1 MKRRREDIRSRWG
14 SRRSRDRRPFG
25 GGDDLDV
32 EEVSSE
38 EAVEEGD
45 GVEEGAGLAS
55 VSIDV
60 GDTGSGELG
69 ARQDPEGPAGERP
82 DAAPVEEAEYR
93 TIDEAVEAVATE
105 RAMEGAGRLALEY
118 AARRPTIYGP
128 VYDGA
133 ELTKRIIVSREIDG
147 SYYFRVAYQPLE
159 GFTGEP
165 GIEEIF
171 VEKSGTIS
179 LRQIVR
185 EPRPRWG
192 PTASPPVEAPRPLRV
207 ERAARPE
214 PVAEA
219 PRAEAPP
226 AELFET
232 SPEIRQINTAIE
244 YRSPWQVA
252 LFTFLFSYLNV
263 MIWFGVTW
271 SEIKREGGGRR
282 MSSVWHGLATLA
294 PLYGWYR
301 GWSHYA
307 AINRLMERARRPRR
321 IRPGIAMAGMASAQ
335 AVAWSMFFLPWTWQS
350 GLVVWVTC
358 ASLNGLVMILA
369 QGALNDYRE

>member
-1 MKRRREDIRSRWG
+1 MNRRREDIRSRWG

-25 GGDDLDV
+25 GADDVDV

-38 EAVEEGD
+38 ESVEEGD

-55 VSIDV
+55 ASIDI
-60 GDTGSGELG
+60 GDSRSGESG
-69 ARQDPEGPAGERP
+69 ARQDADGPAEERGEV
-82 DAAPVEEAEYR
+82 APVEEEYR
-93 TIDEAVEAVATE
+93 TIEEAVEADATA
-105 RAMEGAGRLALEY
+105 RALEGAGRLALAY

-128 VYDGA
+128 VYAGA
-133 ELTKRIIVSREIDG
+133 ELTRRIIASREIDG
-147 SYYFRVAYQPLE
+147 SYYFRVAYQPSE

-171 VEKSGTIS
+171 VEKSGAIS

-185 EPRPRWG
+185 APMPRWG
-192 PTASPPVEAPRPLRV
+192 PAAAPMEAPRPLRP

-226 AELFET
+226 AAPLGNRPEL
-232 SPEIRQINTAIE
+232 RQINTAIE
-244 YRSPWQVA
+244 YRSPWQVG
-252 LFTFLFSYLNV
+252 LFTLLFSYLNV
-263 MIWFGVTW
+263 VIWFGVTW

-282 MSSVWHGLATLA
+282 MSSVWHGLATLV
-294 PLYGWYR
+294 PLYGWNR

-307 AINRLMERARRPRR
+307 AINSLMERARRPGR
-321 IRPGIAMAGMASAQ
+321 IRPGIALAGMASAQ

-350 GLVVWVTC
+350 GLVVWVTV

-369 QGALNDYRE
+369 QGALNDYREGR